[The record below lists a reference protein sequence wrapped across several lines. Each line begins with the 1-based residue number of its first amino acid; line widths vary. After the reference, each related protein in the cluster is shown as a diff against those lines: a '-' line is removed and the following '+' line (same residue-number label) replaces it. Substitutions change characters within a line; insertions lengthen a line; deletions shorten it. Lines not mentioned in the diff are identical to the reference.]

1 MPKTLY
7 NIEAGGQILDPNERA
22 VMPGESHEFSDEEI
36 EHGIPAGWSETDP
49 RAGLPAEQAWKATRD
64 APIDTPTPVVTPTDP
79 PTSDV
84 TPAEPAEQG
93 DKE

>member
-7 NIEAGGQILDPNERA
+7 NVEAGGQILDPNERA
-22 VMPGESHEFSDEEI
+22 VMPGESHEFSDEAI
-36 EHGIPAGWSETDP
+36 ASGIPAGWSETDP
-49 RAGLPAEQAWKATRD
+49 RAGLAEEKAWKTRRD
-64 APIDTPTPVVTPTDP
+64 APTDTSPDL
-79 PTSDV
+79 